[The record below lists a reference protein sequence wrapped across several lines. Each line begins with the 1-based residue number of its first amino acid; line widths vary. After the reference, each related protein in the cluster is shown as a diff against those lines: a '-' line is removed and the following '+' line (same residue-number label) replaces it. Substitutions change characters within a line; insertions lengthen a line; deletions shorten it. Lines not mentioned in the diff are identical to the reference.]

1 MQKKNNFFSI
11 LKFTYSQGLKA
22 KWFLVS
28 TLCGLLIMLAMFNMD
43 NIQKLFSGSND
54 TQSKIAVVNQTDSIS
69 SSDLLNE
76 ITCLAPQFDYKE
88 ETDTD
93 TISKDLES
101 GTTDYD
107 ALIVFNKPGNNSTV
121 YYSSKTSSTV
131 IKNGICTIADNIAKT
146 MSAKEMG
153 LNQKQ
158 INILLKTSM
167 VDEINYSDNKISP
180 QVIGM
185 LFVIVLFMVIVLYG
199 STLSNS
205 VVEEKTNRIVETLL
219 CYVKPINLMFG
230 KIVGILSL
238 AITQILLFTVIGF
251 VMSKIFIIPDIIAFS
266 ISPKLLIVLILN
278 ILLGYLIYACIFVA
292 SVSFSDNPQ
301 DSTQLMMP
309 GLILLLISYFVPYM
323 LIGTSDISTLNLL
336 SYIPFLAPISFV
348 SLVSITEVTIPQ
360 IVLNSLVQIV
370 EILIVGFI
378 CSKLYVKGIC
388 GNKLLKGMKRK

>member
-22 KWFLVS
+22 KWFFVS
-28 TLCGLLIMLAMFNMD
+28 TLCGLLIMLAVFNMN
-43 NIQKLFSGSND
+43 NIQKLFSGLGD
-54 TQSKIAVVNQTDSIS
+54 TQSKIAVVNQTDSIK

-76 ITCLAPQFDYKE
+76 ITFFAPEFEYKE
-88 ETDTD
+88 ETDID
-93 TISKDLES
+93 AISKDLENGKS
-101 GTTDYD
+101 DYD

-121 YYSSKTSSTV
+121 YYSSKISSTG
-131 IKNGICTIADNIAKT
+131 IKNEIRTIADNITKT

-153 LNQKQ
+153 LNKNQ
-158 INILLKTSM
+158 IDSLLKTSM
-167 VDEINYSDNKISP
+167 VDEVNYSDNKISP

-185 LFVIVLFMVIVLYG
+185 LFVIVLFMVIALYG

-219 CYVKPINLMFG
+219 CYVKPISLMFG
-230 KIVGILSL
+230 KIIGVLSL
-238 AITQILLFTVIGF
+238 AITQILLFMVVGF
-251 VMSKIFIIPDIIAFS
+251 IMSKVFIVPDIIALS

-292 SVSFSDNPQ
+292 SVSFADNPQ

-336 SYIPFLAPISFV
+336 SCIPFLAPISYV

-360 IVLNSLVQIV
+360 IVLNSFVQVI
-370 EILIVGFI
+370 EILIVGFV